1 MLIKNISFFKNV
13 SYSISV
19 WLEKKKEEK
28 VKLNIPKRYK
38 APEIFSQLP
47 YCKLRRSNF
56 SE

>member
-28 VKLNIPKRYK
+28 VKLNMPKRYK